1 MLFRLK
7 CYLVSLLALAA
18 TVFVVTETA
27 VPAMVWLQ
35 ERFPDQL
42 AVQLGGMFLWLVAA
56 NLIFL
61 GTVSVLRC
69 PACRRHFGLRNY
81 LVDGWLH
88 LVPPRDC
95 PACGADMY
103 ARPGDVHPSQDRTGL
118 RAA

>member
-1 MLFRLK
+1 MLFRLR

-18 TVFVVTETA
+18 TIVFVYETA
-27 VPAMVWLQ
+27 VPSMVWLQ

-42 AVQLGGMFLWLVAA
+42 ALQLAGMFLWLIAA

-61 GTVSVLRC
+61 GPVGLLRC

-95 PACGADMY
+95 PACGVDMY
-103 ARPGDVHPSQDRTGL
+103 AKAGDTPPSQDRTGL